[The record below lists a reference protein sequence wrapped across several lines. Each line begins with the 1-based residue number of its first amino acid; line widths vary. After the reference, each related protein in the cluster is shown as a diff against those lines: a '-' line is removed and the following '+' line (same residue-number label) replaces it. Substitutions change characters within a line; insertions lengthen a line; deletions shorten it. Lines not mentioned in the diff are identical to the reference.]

1 MTSETPAHERESA
14 GATPAS
20 TTPAPPA
27 ARTRRTQPPSG
38 SSGKHLLPNPW
49 PQPGAPQLFP
59 EAADVTATPTIASAN
74 WLPEP
79 DYWLA
84 DHQSIPRPPTR
95 PIPRPRRFRRMS
107 RPQSALVAVII
118 LMGVTVIGAGMVE
131 AGRISGDFFNGNFF
145 NAPRTAPTT
154 QPTTSAATP
163 TVTTVTTVTTA
174 TTVTTVTTTQP

>member
-1 MTSETPAHERESA
+1 MTPETPAPDMDRAGKASA
-14 GATPAS
+14 AS
-20 TTPAPPA
+20 TPPA

-59 EAADVTATPTIASAN
+59 EAEDVTATPTIASAN

-79 DYWLA
+79 GYWLA

-107 RPQSALVAVII
+107 RLQSALVAVII
-118 LMGVTVIGAGMVE
+118 LIVAMVIGVGMVE

-145 NAPRTAPTT
+145 NTPHSAPTT
-154 QPTTSAATP
+154 QPTTPAATP
-163 TVTTVTTVTTA
+163 TTPTTP
-174 TTVTTVTTTQP
+174 TTQP

>member
-1 MTSETPAHERESA
+1 MTSETPAHDRESA

-20 TTPAPPA
+20 TPPLTHRAPA
-27 ARTRRTQPPSG
+27 RRTQPPSG

-59 EAADVTATPTIASAN
+59 EAEDVTATPTIASAN

-79 DYWLA
+79 GYWLA

-107 RPQSALVAVII
+107 RLQSALVAVII
-118 LMGVTVIGAGMVE
+118 LIVAMVIGVGMVE

-145 NAPRTAPTT
+145 NAPHSAPTT
-154 QPTTSAATP
+154 QPTTPAATP
-163 TVTTVTTVTTA
+163 TAPTTP
-174 TTVTTVTTTQP
+174 TTQP

>member
-1 MTSETPAHERESA
+1 MTSETPAHDRESA
-14 GATPAS
+14 GAAPAS
-20 TTPAPPA
+20 TPPA

-79 DYWLA
+79 DYCLA

-118 LMGVTVIGAGMVE
+118 LMGVTVIGACMVE

-174 TTVTTVTTTQP
+174 TTVTTTQP

>member
-79 DYWLA
+79 DYCLA

-174 TTVTTVTTTQP
+174 TTVTTTQP

>member
-1 MTSETPAHERESA
+1 MTPETPAPDMDRAGKASA
-14 GATPAS
+14 AS
-20 TTPAPPA
+20 TPPA

-59 EAADVTATPTIASAN
+59 EAEDVTATPTIAAAN

-84 DHQSIPRPPTR
+84 DHQGIPRPPTR

-107 RPQSALVAVII
+107 RLQSALVAVII
-118 LMGVTVIGAGMVE
+118 LIVATVIGVGMVE

-145 NAPRTAPTT
+145 NTPHSAPTT
-154 QPTTSAATP
+154 QPTTPAATP
-163 TVTTVTTVTTA
+163 TTPTTP
-174 TTVTTVTTTQP
+174 TTQP